1 MGALILR
8 IKLATEV
15 FYILFYVNVCNLIKK
30 MVENKYLRILELIIL
45 IFLFIG
51 LYVVNYYTPEENEG
65 KIVTKIT
72 DGDTIIVQGGE
83 IVRFLGVDCDEK
95 GRECYNEAKNFTD
108 FSLLNKEVILKSESE
123 DTDKYGRNLRWI
135 FLDGENFNQMLVEKG
150 YCIARFDQNSKYKNE
165 VVNAE
170 NYAIENK
177 VGCKWNDKI

>member
-1 MGALILR
+1 M
-8 IKLATEV
+8 
-15 FYILFYVNVCNLIKK
+15 
-30 MVENKYLRILELIIL
+30 
-45 IFLFIG
+45 
-51 LYVVNYYTPEENEG
+51 
-65 KIVTKIT
+65 VTKIT

-177 VGCKWNDKI
+177 VGCKWKDKI